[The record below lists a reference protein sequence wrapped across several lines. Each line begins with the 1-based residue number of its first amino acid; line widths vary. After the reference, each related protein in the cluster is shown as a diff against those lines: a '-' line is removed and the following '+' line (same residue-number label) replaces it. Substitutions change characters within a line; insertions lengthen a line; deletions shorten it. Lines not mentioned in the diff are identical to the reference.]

1 MMSAGTGASFTGSG
15 GILRAISGVILLV
28 ILAWQGALAVTT
40 QTFTVGATIAPG
52 CSVASGS
59 GGVFGSLNFGTRTGV
74 QTGQV
79 STSFVRR
86 VAVFWGVL
94 GVALSMSIN
103 GGQNY
108 STVRNLQ
115 RTGGTDR
122 VPYRLYSS
130 STLAANTEIG
140 VNQSVSVAY
149 TDSNN
154 IALSIFGAATL
165 TGFSP
170 AGTYTDQLTRPCHG
184 NKGDVHESDLIRP
197 GGRIHAGS
205 RADDS
210 RLCAGCG
217 DDFIVAHRS
226 VDGGKHECD
235 RIVDPESG

>member
-79 STSFVRR
+79 STSFVPG
-86 VAVFWGVL
+86 ASLSLGCTP

-170 AGTYTDQLTRPCHG
+170 AGTYTDQLT
-184 NKGDVHESDLIRP
+184 VTLSW
-197 GGRIHAGS
+197 
-205 RADDS
+205 
-210 RLCAGCG
+210 
-217 DDFIVAHRS
+217 
-226 VDGGKHECD
+226 
-235 RIVDPESG
+235 